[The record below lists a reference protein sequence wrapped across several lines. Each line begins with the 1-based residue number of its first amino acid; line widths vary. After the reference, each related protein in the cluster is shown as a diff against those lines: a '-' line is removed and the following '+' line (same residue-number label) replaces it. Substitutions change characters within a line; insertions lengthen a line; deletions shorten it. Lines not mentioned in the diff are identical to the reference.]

1 MGQYD
6 LFVRILESLHEA
18 TLDDSH
24 WPATS
29 GLIDEACRVN
39 GNMLVFGHGRSRKDT
54 RVFLAR
60 FCFRGQRR
68 QDLER
73 DYFKIYYPRDERV
86 PRLRCLADGRLVS
99 SAQLF
104 TDREKKSSFAYNEGL
119 RRALAQD
126 GLSVRLEGPAGSRIV
141 WTFADPVE
149 TGGWRSAQI
158 DMINRLLP
166 HLRRYVHLRQVI
178 FDAAASRA
186 SLAQLLDN
194 TRCGVIQLDWRG
206 RIVEANDLARKL
218 LRRQDGLLDRAGYL
232 YAQRRS
238 ENASLQR
245 MLERALP
252 TLGRR
257 GVSGSATVGR
267 MSVSPLLALHAVPV
281 GQRETDFTAPRVAV
295 LVLVVDPERKA
306 RIDPK
311 VVASTLGLTPAESRV
326 AGQLACG
333 ESIRDIA
340 LATGRKEG
348 TIRWHVK
355 RILLKLGISRQVE
368 LVRRVLSLAALRP

>member
-6 LFVRILESLHEA
+6 LFARILESLHEA

-39 GNMLVFGHGRSRKDT
+39 GNMLVFGHGRCRKDT
-54 RVFLAR
+54 QIFLAS

-68 QDLER
+68 RDLER
-73 DYFKIYYPRDERV
+73 DYFETYYPRDERV
-86 PRLRCLADGRLVS
+86 PRLRRLADSQLVGT
-99 SAQLF
+99 AQLF
-104 TDREKKSSFAYNEGL
+104 TDQEKKSSFVYNEGL
-119 RRALAQD
+119 RRAVAQD
-126 GLSVRLEGPAGSRIV
+126 GLSVRLAGPAGSRIV
-141 WTFADPVE
+141 WTFADPIE
-149 TGGWRSAQI
+149 SDGWRSAQI

-166 HLRRYVHLRQVI
+166 HLRRYVHLRQVL
-178 FDAAASRA
+178 FDAEALRA
-186 SLAQLLDN
+186 SLTQLLDN

-218 LRRQDGLLDRAGYL
+218 LRQRDGLLDRAGFL
-232 YAQRRS
+232 RAKRRS

-252 TLGRR
+252 TLGGR

-267 MSVSPLLALHAVPV
+267 LSVSPQLALHAIPV
-281 GQRETDFTAPRVAV
+281 GKRKTDFTAPRVAV
-295 LVLVVDPERKA
+295 LVLVVDPVSRA
-306 RIDPK
+306 RIDPE

-326 AGQLACG
+326 AGQLASG

-340 LATGRKEG
+340 LATGRKEC

-355 RILLKLGISRQVE
+355 QILLKLGVSRQAE
-368 LVRRVLSLAALRP
+368 LVRQVQSLPSLRR

>member
-1 MGQYD
+1 MGQCD
-6 LFVRILESLHEA
+6 LFARILESMHEA

-29 GLIDEACRVN
+29 GLIDDACRAT

-68 QDLER
+68 RDLER
-73 DYFKIYYPRDERV
+73 DYFETYYPRDERV
-86 PRLRCLADGRLVS
+86 PRLRYLADSQLVG

-104 TDREKKSSFAYNEGL
+104 TDQEKKSSFAYNEGL
-119 RRALAQD
+119 RRAVAQD
-126 GLSVRLEGPAGSRIV
+126 GLIVRLDGPAGSCIV
-141 WTFADPVE
+141 WTFADPIE
-149 TGGWRSAQI
+149 SGGWRSAQI

-166 HLRRYVHLRQVI
+166 HLRRYVHLRQVL
-178 FDAAASRA
+178 FDAAASRT

-218 LRRQDGLLDRAGYL
+218 LRQQDGLLDRAGFL
-232 YAQRRS
+232 CAQRRP

-252 TLGRR
+252 TLSGR
-257 GVSGSATVGR
+257 GVCGSAAVGR
-267 MSVSPLLALHAVPV
+267 VSASPPLALHAVPV
-281 GQRETDFTAPRVAV
+281 GERKTDFTAPRVAV
-295 LVLVVDPERKA
+295 LVLVVDPDSKA
-306 RIDPK
+306 RIDPE

-326 AGQLACG
+326 AGQLASG

-348 TIRWHVK
+348 TIRSHVK
-355 RILLKLGISRQVE
+355 QILLKLGVSRQAE
-368 LVRRVLSLAALRP
+368 LVRRVLSLASLRL